1 MAAALR
7 NNALAAAPRTMEL
20 RVFLAEDLA
29 SMHALIGA
37 LLASLGTLK
46 LAGTAATEA
55 EAKLWLEEHAGEWD
69 VCIVDLMLAQGSGF
83 GVIAHAAARRGQA
96 RIVAFSGYV
105 SEGIRAHCLR
115 LGADAAF
122 DKADTAAFISWLAQL
137 TGSGGG
143 AAAP

>member
-1 MAAALR
+1 
-7 NNALAAAPRTMEL
+7 MEL

-29 SMHALIGA
+29 SMHALIRD
-37 LLASLGTLK
+37 LLASMGGLR

-55 EAKLWLEEHAGEWD
+55 EAMLWLDEHAGEWD
-69 VCIVDLMLAQGSGF
+69 LCIVDLMLAQGSGF

-105 SEGIRAHCLR
+105 TQGIREHCLR

-122 DKADTAAFISWLAQL
+122 DKADTVSFIAWLAQL
-137 TGSGGG
+137 AASAAGKG
-143 AAAP
+143 AAD